1 MSNYLHP
8 KALFHYTGIEALS
21 LILQSKKIRFSRA
34 DLVNDLEELRIID
47 VPELKKSVFISCW
60 TASAEESVPLWK
72 IYASNLKG
80 VRIKLPTAMFKRGSE
95 PYLSYRGKCSIIN
108 LMSLENVVK
117 RGKGYLSW
125 IPFLFG
131 APVQYSSD
139 NSVSVLDN
147 EELIV
152 DRIGNVKLKHWEFEE
167 EFRFVIIPDALW
179 NQELKRFEPNKE
191 LFPKPIKQ
199 KQIDIPL
206 STSAI
211 NKIEVTLGPAATDAE
226 YGIVDALLS
235 KFTSSHNKIADSKLK
250 NKIRFE

>member
-1 MSNYLHP
+1 MSSYSPP
-8 KALFHYTGIEALS
+8 KALFHYTSIEALS
-21 LILQSKKIRFSRA
+21 LILQSKKIRFSKA

-80 VRIKLPTAMFKRGSE
+80 VRIKLPTAMFERGSK

-108 LMSLENVVK
+108 LMSLENVVE

-139 NSVSVLDN
+139 NSVSVLEN

-191 LFPKPIKQ
+191 LFPKSIKQ

-211 NKIEVTLGPAATDAE
+211 NNIEVTLGPAATDAE

-235 KFTSSHNKIADSKLK
+235 KFTSSHSKIADSKLK

>member
-1 MSNYLHP
+1 MSNYSP
-8 KALFHYTGIEALS
+8 PNALFHYTSIEALS

-80 VRIKLPTAMFKRGSE
+80 VRVKLPTAMFKRGSE
-95 PYLSYRGKCSIIN
+95 SYLSYSGKCSIIN

-117 RGKGYLSW
+117 RGKGYSW

-152 DRIGNVKLKHWEFEE
+152 DRIGNVKLKHWAFEE
-167 EFRFVIIPDALW
+167 EFRFIIIPDVLW
-179 NQELKRFEPNKE
+179 NPELERFEPNRE
-191 LFPKPIKQ
+191 LFLKPIEQ
-199 KQIDIPL
+199 ERIDIPL

-211 NKIEVTLGPAATDAE
+211 NNIEVTLGPAATDAE

-235 KFTSSHNKIADSKLK
+235 KFTNHKKIVDSKLK
-250 NKIRFE
+250 NKIRIE